1 MPDDLETSM
10 RFNREKRDG
19 NHKTLVDYLRG
30 HGIEAIETFRP
41 LDVLVFNGSKAGWI
55 EVKTTSRS
63 AAIMRT
69 QIEFMANTKMPVAFV
84 KTEDEALKFASS
96 MDGLTQGQKDSLAIF
111 LQTAT
116 KKQYHPA
123 VIERVLDWI

>member
-1 MPDDLETSM
+1 
-10 RFNREKRDG
+10 
-19 NHKTLVDYLRG
+19 
-30 HGIEAIETFRP
+30 
-41 LDVLVFNGSKAGWI
+41 
-55 EVKTTSRS
+55 
-63 AAIMRT
+63 MRT